1 MIETRDATFR
11 ERCQL
16 LMMKPLRDRSK
27 LGNVTIESSMRRSR
41 ELWSEVY
48 SFAALC
54 RAARKAERRKRSR
67 RSTGRFAF
75 FRELE
80 LLRLYEELRDRR
92 YRPGGYRTFFVHE
105 PKRRLIS
112 AAPFR
117 DRVVHHALTSVL
129 EPIFERAFVFDSYA
143 CRVGKGTHAAV
154 RRCQE
159 FAQKF
164 PFVLKADI
172 RKFFPSIDHQILKRL
187 IRRKIKDPDVL
198 WLCDLIID
206 HSNPQEPVLDWFP
219 GDDLLSP
226 SERRR
231 GVPLGNQT
239 SQFFANVYLDP
250 LDHFVTEQLRPGG
263 YIRYVDDFL
272 VFARSKAELSDCR
285 RRIAEFLAALRL
297 KPHQKKNVI
306 FPVRCGIPFL
316 GYRVFPTHRLL
327 AKSNLRRFWK
337 RVRRMQCA
345 FREGRITLPKI
356 RQRIMSWLGHA
367 RQANSKRLIRRL
379 LREITFSKQP

>member
-1 MIETRDATFR
+1 
-11 ERCQL
+11 
-16 LMMKPLRDRSK
+16 
-27 LGNVTIESSMRRSR
+27 MRRWDQR
-41 ELWSEVY
+41 WSGVF
-48 SFAALC
+48 SFEALC

-67 RSTGRFAF
+67 RSTGRFVF

-80 LLRLYEELRDRR
+80 LLRLHEELRERR
-92 YRPGGYRTFFVHE
+92 YWPGVYRTFRIYE
-105 PKRRLIS
+105 PKLRLIS

-129 EPIFERAFVFDSYA
+129 EPIFERSFVFDSYA
-143 CRVGKGTHAAV
+143 CRCGKGTHLAV

-159 FAQKF
+159 FAKKNR
-164 PFVLKADI
+164 FVLKADI
-172 RKFFPSIDHQILKRL
+172 RKFFPSIDHEILKRL

-206 HSNPQEPVLDWFP
+206 HSNRQEPVLEWFP

-272 VFARSKAELSDCR
+272 VFARTKAELRECQ
-285 RRIAEFLAALRL
+285 RRIAEFLVTLRL
-297 KPHQKKNVI
+297 KLHPKKNVI
-306 FPVRCGIPFL
+306 LPTRCGISFL

-327 AKSNLRRFWK
+327 AKSNLRRFRK
-337 RVRRMQCA
+337 RVRRMQRW
-345 FREGRITLPKI
+345 FREGRITLPEI
-356 RQRIMSWLGHA
+356 RQRLMSWLGHA
-367 RQANSKRLIRRL
+367 RQANTHRLVRRL
-379 LREITFSKQP
+379 LREITFGKGPT

>member
-1 MIETRDATFR
+1 
-11 ERCQL
+11 
-16 LMMKPLRDRSK
+16 
-27 LGNVTIESSMRRSR
+27 MRRR
-41 ELWSEVY
+41 DQLWFGLLTFE
-48 SFAALC
+48 ALC
-54 RAARKAERRKRSR
+54 RAARKPERRKRSR
-67 RSTGRFAF
+67 RSAGRFAF

-80 LLRLYEELRDRR
+80 LLRLHEELRDRR
-92 YRPGGYRTFFVHE
+92 YRPGGYRTFRIYE
-105 PKRRLIS
+105 PKLRLIS

-129 EPIFERAFVFDSYA
+129 EPIFERSFVFDSYA
-143 CRVGKGTHAAV
+143 CRKGKGTHAAV

-159 FAQKF
+159 FAKKF
-164 PFVLKADI
+164 PFVLKADV
-172 RKFFPSIDHQILKRL
+172 RKFFPSIDHEILKRL
-187 IRRKIKDPDVL
+187 IRRKIKDPNVL

-206 HSNPQEPVLDWFP
+206 HSNPQDAVLEWFP

-250 LDHFVTEQLRPGG
+250 LDHFVTESLSRDRQGVVRKDENAPLRDGRGSESHGSSALG
-263 YIRYVDDFL
+263 YVRYVDDFL
-272 VFARSKAELSDCR
+272 VFARTKAELCEWQ
-285 RRIAEFLAALRL
+285 RRIAEFLTTLRL
-297 KPHQKKNVI
+297 KVHPKKNVI

-316 GYRVFPTHRLL
+316 GYRVFPTHRLV
-327 AKSNLRRFWK
+327 AKSNLRRFRK
-337 RVRRMQCA
+337 RVRRMQRW
-345 FREGRITLPKI
+345 FREGRITLPEI

-367 RQANSKRLIRRL
+367 RQANSQRLIRRL

>member
-1 MIETRDATFR
+1 
-11 ERCQL
+11 
-16 LMMKPLRDRSK
+16 
-27 LGNVTIESSMRRSR
+27 MRRKSW
-41 ELWSEVY
+41 LWPNVF
-48 SFAALC
+48 SFEALC

-67 RSTGRFAF
+67 RTTGRFAF

-80 LLRLYEELRDRR
+80 LLRLHEELRDRR
-92 YRPGGYRTFFVHE
+92 YRPGGYRTFFVYE

-112 AAPFR
+112 ASPFR

-129 EPIFERAFVFDSYA
+129 EPIFERSFVFDSYA
-143 CRVGKGTHAAV
+143 CRKGKGTHAAV
-154 RRCQE
+154 RRCQQ
-159 FAQKF
+159 FAKKF

-172 RKFFPSIDHQILKRL
+172 RKFFPSIDHEILKRM

-206 HSNPQEPVLDWFP
+206 HSNSQEPVLEWFP

-250 LDHFVTEQLRPGG
+250 LDHFITESLSRDRQGVNGNHGNGPLPDGRGSESRGSVNLG
-263 YIRYVDDFL
+263 YVRYVDDFL
-272 VFARSKAELSDCR
+272 VFAHTKAELHDLQ
-285 RRIAEFLAALRL
+285 RRIAEFLATLRL
-297 KPHQKKNVI
+297 KPHLQKNVI
-306 FPVRCGIPFL
+306 LPTRCGISFL

-337 RVRRMQCA
+337 RVRRMQRL
-345 FREGRITLPKI
+345 FREGRITLPEI

-367 RQANSKRLIRRL
+367 RQANTHRLVRRL
-379 LREITFSKQP
+379 LREITFEKVPK